1 MKWTHKKRIKEL
13 PNLLKNKII
22 ILDGAMGTM
31 IQEENLSEEDFRGKR
46 FLDHPKDLYGNN
58 DILSIT
64 RPDLI
69 SKIHNQFLNAGS
81 NIIETNSF
89 SSTKI
94 SQGDYSLSDLAYELN
109 FESAKVARKAC
120 DDYEKEFPN
129 EPKYVAGAIGPTNKT
144 TSLSPDV
151 SDPGKRDITYEELFD
166 SYYESTKGLVE
177 GGADLILIERIV

>member
-94 SQGDYSLSDLAYELN
+94 SQGDYSLSNLAYELN

-144 TSLSPDV
+144 TSFF
-151 SDPGKRDITYEELFD
+151 I
-166 SYYESTKGLVE
+166 
-177 GGADLILIERIV
+177 I

>member
-69 SKIHNQFLNAGS
+69 SKIHN
-81 NIIETNSF
+81 
-89 SSTKI
+89 
-94 SQGDYSLSDLAYELN
+94 
-109 FESAKVARKAC
+109 
-120 DDYEKEFPN
+120 
-129 EPKYVAGAIGPTNKT
+129 
-144 TSLSPDV
+144 
-151 SDPGKRDITYEELFD
+151 
-166 SYYESTKGLVE
+166 
-177 GGADLILIERIV
+177 